1 MEIQLRH
8 TPSFGVARLLLAGNE
23 PVTVQSGALMAY
35 SAAMT
40 VDATTGGGVMKG
52 LKRSVL
58 SGESFFV
65 STVTAPPQGG
75 WADVVGTLPGDI
87 IALPIVP
94 NRDQFITRGSWVASS
109 FGVSTET
116 KWAGARNLLGGEGG
130 FGLRAFGEGQALVSV
145 YGALDVMDLGPGEQ
159 VIIDTGHVVS
169 YDMSMNVELRQ
180 SSKSLWRTVKSG
192 EGFVFL
198 FTGPGRVLVQS
209 RNPRDLNAYI
219 AAHAPGSS

>member
-52 LKRSVL
+52 LKRSML

-75 WADVVGTLPGDI
+75 WADVVGNLPGDI
-87 IALPIVP
+87 IALPITP
-94 NRDQFITRGSWVASS
+94 DREQFITRGCWVASS

-130 FGLRAFGEGQALVSV
+130 FGLRAFGEGQAIVSV

-159 VIIDTGHVVS
+159 VIIDTGHVVT
-169 YDMSMNVELRQ
+169 YDMGMNVELRQ
-180 SSKSLWRTVKSG
+180 SNKSLWRTVKSG

-219 AAHAPGSS
+219 ATHSAGSG

>member
-1 MEIQLRH
+1 MEIHLRH
-8 TPSFGVARLLLAGNE
+8 NPAFTVARLLLAGNE
-23 PVTVQSGALMAY
+23 PVTVQSGSLMAY

-40 VDATTGGGVMKG
+40 VDATTNGGILKG

-87 IALPIVP
+87 IALPITAG
-94 NRDQFITRGSWVASS
+94 REQFITRGCWVANSY
-109 FGVSTET
+109 GVSTET
-116 KWAGARNLLGGEGG
+116 KWGGARNLIGGEGG

-169 YDMSMNVELRQ
+169 YDLAMTVELRQ
-180 SSKSLWRTVKSG
+180 SSSSLWRTVKSG

-198 FTGPGRVLVQS
+198 FTGPGRVLIQS

-219 AAHAPGSS
+219 ATHAPSSG

>member
-8 TPSFGVARLLLAGNE
+8 TPSFSVARLLLAGNE
-23 PVTVQSGALMAY
+23 PVTVQGGALMAY

-40 VDATTGGGVMKG
+40 VDANTNGGVLAG

-87 IALPIVP
+87 IALPITAG
-94 NRDQFITRGSWVASS
+94 RDQFITRGSWVANSY
-109 FGVSTET
+109 GVSTET
-116 KWAGARNLLGGEGG
+116 KWAGARNLIGGEGG

-169 YDMSMNVELRQ
+169 YDMGMSVELRQ
-180 SSKSLWRTVKSG
+180 SSSSLWRTVKSG

-198 FTGPGRVLVQS
+198 FTGPGRVLLQS

-219 AAHAPGSS
+219 TSHSANS